1 MIRFLSSVLFVSD
14 IAASRL
20 FYEELLGQKVEA
32 DFGLNVGFVGGFALW
47 QSAHAQQ
54 TIASPE
60 VVPPTPAG
68 CGNCELYFETES
80 LDEVWA
86 KLAQAGVPCVHP
98 IREQPWGQRVF
109 RVFDPD
115 RHLVDVG
122 EPMLVVVRRFMAE
135 GQTVEQIAARTFM
148 PAEIVRTMAG

>member
-14 IAASRL
+14 ITASRR
-20 FYEELLGQKVEA
+20 FYEELLGQKVEG
-32 DFGLNVGFVGGFALW
+32 DFGLNVGFAGGFAIW

-60 VVPPTPAG
+60 VVPPTPVG

-80 LDEVWA
+80 LDAVWA
-86 KLAQAGVPCVHP
+86 KLAAGGVTCVRP
-98 IREQPWGQRVF
+98 IREQPWGQGVF
-109 RVFDPD
+109 RVVDPGP
-115 RHLVDVG
+115 HLVDIG
-122 EPMLVVVRRFMAE
+122 EPMPVVVRRFIAQ

-148 PAEIVRTMAG
+148 PVEMVRTMAG

>member
-14 IAASRL
+14 ITASRR
-20 FYEELLGQKVEA
+20 FYEELLGQKVEG
-32 DFGLNVGFVGGFALW
+32 DFGLNVAFAGGFALW
-47 QSAHAQQ
+47 QSVHAQQ

-68 CGNCELYFETES
+68 CGNGELYFETES

-86 KLAQAGVPCVHP
+86 KLAQAGVTCVHS

-115 RHLVDVG
+115 RHLVDIG
-122 EPMLVVVRRFMAE
+122 EPMPVVVRRFIAQ

-148 PAEIVRTMAG
+148 PVEMVRTMAG